1 MVLVLIWG
9 SFGEEQ
15 KVEEDLEVKL
25 ELAVASFV
33 LICRCQQVQRTDLS
47 RMQNL
52 VVEQGEDLVGSL
64 SLGGIQIEH
73 LVLVTRLDWKVA
85 LMEY

>member
-1 MVLVLIWG
+1 M
-9 SFGEEQ
+9 
-15 KVEEDLEVKL
+15 KL

-73 LVLVTRLDWKVA
+73 LVLVTGLDWKVA
-85 LMEY
+85 VMEY

>member
-15 KVEEDLEVKL
+15 KEEEDWEVKL
-25 ELAVASFV
+25 ELTVASFV

-47 RMQNL
+47 RSQNL

-73 LVLVTRLDWKVA
+73 LVLVRG
-85 LMEY
+85 